1 MLVLPSTAVLPHNP
15 SQVLKHDEVI
25 DLTQDDLPTDLSG
38 DKLMVSSKES
48 VATGAG
54 SSDECSNDEQVVS
67 SDEHVVSSDEQVVSS
82 DEQVVSCDEQVVSS
96 DKQVVSSDEQVV
108 SSDEQVLD
116 NNEPDASSDV
126 KLSKYAY
133 VLACIICYF
142 ILFQ

>member
-1 MLVLPSTAVLPHNP
+1 MLVPPSTAVLPHNL
-15 SQVLKHDEVI
+15 SQVLKHDKVI
-25 DLTQDDLPTDLSG
+25 DLTQDDLPNDSSG
-38 DKLMVSSKES
+38 NKLMVSSKES
-48 VATGAG
+48 VATGAE
-54 SSDECSNDEQVVS
+54 SSDECSNDEQ
-67 SDEHVVSSDEQVVSS
+67 VVSSDEQVVSS
-82 DEQVVSCDEQVVSS
+82 DEQVVSSDE
-96 DKQVVSSDEQVV
+96 QVVSSDEQVVSSDEQAV